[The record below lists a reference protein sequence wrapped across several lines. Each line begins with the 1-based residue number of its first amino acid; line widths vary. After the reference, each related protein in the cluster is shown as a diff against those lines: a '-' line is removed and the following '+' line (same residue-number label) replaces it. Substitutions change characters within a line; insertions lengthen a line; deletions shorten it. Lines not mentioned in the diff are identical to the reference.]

1 MRRLPILKDGAF
13 CYDIVFSDTLFD
25 LGEELET
32 LYEKS
37 GLPLSSRQICIISD
51 SNVYPILGN
60 EVVDALKDRC
70 KTVSSVVFPAG
81 EENKNL
87 ATVEILYK
95 HLINTHFTRK
105 DVIVALGGGVT
116 GDMAGFAAATYLRG
130 VDFVQ
135 VPTTVLS
142 MVDSSIGG
150 KTAVD
155 FGAFKN
161 MVGAFHMPRLVF
173 TDVAVLETLPARQI
187 NAGFGEIV
195 KHGLI
200 RDKKYLDN
208 ISSFDRPSID
218 SYMAELMMDF
228 SGSASLDAWEEIIY
242 GSDLIKKEVVEE
254 DPTEQ
259 GIRALLNFGHTLG
272 HAIEKASKF
281 SLLHGECVALGCVA
295 ASYISFQRGMI
306 SESDYALVKELFAR
320 FDLPIIL
327 DNNSVSLKEVLEN
340 TKSDKKN
347 ASGTLKF
354 VLLKSLGTAYI
365 DTTVSTEE
373 MTKALAEIGI
383 TE

>member
-1 MRRLPILKDGAF
+1 MRRLPILKDNAF
-13 CYDIVFSDTLFD
+13 CYDIVFSDTMFD
-25 LGEELET
+25 LGEEIET
-32 LYEKS
+32 LYEDS
-37 GLPLSSRQICIISD
+37 GHPLSSRQICIISD

-60 EVVDALKDRC
+60 DVVDALKDRC
-70 KTVSSVVFPAG
+70 KVVSSVVFPAG

-87 ATVEILYK
+87 TTVEKLYD
-95 HLINTHFTRK
+95 HLIGMHFTRK
-105 DVIVALGGGVT
+105 DIIVALGGGVT
-116 GDMAGFAAATYLRG
+116 GDMAGFTAATYLRG

-173 TDVAVLETLPARQI
+173 TDVAVLESLPARQI

-200 RDKKYLDN
+200 QSKEYLD
-208 ISSFDRPSID
+208 SVSVFDRPSID

-242 GSDLIKKEVVEE
+242 GSDLIKKAVVEE

-272 HAIEKASKF
+272 HAIEKASRF
-281 SLLHGECVALGCVA
+281 SLLHGECVALGSIA
-295 ASYISFQRGMI
+295 ASYISFKRGMI
-306 SESDYALVKELFAR
+306 SESDYELVRDLFAK
-320 FDLPIIL
+320 FDLPVIL
-327 DNNSVSLKEVLEN
+327 QDGSVSMKEVLEN

-354 VLLKSLGTAYI
+354 VLLKRIGEAYI
-365 DTTVSTEE
+365 DTKVTNEE
-373 MTKALAEIGI
+373 MAEALREIGI